1 MWESRKIVDL
11 QNRNRDIDID
21 NEHVVD
27 TVGGGR
33 EGEGGK
39 NWEIRTDIY
48 IYTTMCKID
57 NGRIKYIVYLCVF
70 KKFIL
75 CWIVVDL

>member
-11 QNRNRDIDID
+11 QNRNRDTDID
-21 NEHVVD
+21 NEHVD

-48 IYTTMCKID
+48 IYI
-57 NGRIKYIVYLCVF
+57 YYYV
-70 KKFIL
+70 
-75 CWIVVDL
+75 